1 MKKTKFKVYDY
12 DTKTMYNQNELIITF
27 DSVGEDVYVY
37 KNGEV
42 TPLYRY
48 ELLQYIGTNDT
59 FDNEIYEGYII
70 KRTDLTPIEEFY
82 GKEEIG
88 VVKYKNAQFVLETSE
103 ERYYEISSDGI
114 FHINMADYEVIGNIY
129 ETPQLLRN

>member
-12 DTKTMYNQNELIITF
+12 DTKTMYDQGELIITF
-27 DSVGEDVYVY
+27 DNVGEDVYVY
-37 KNGEV
+37 KNEEV

-48 ELLQYIGTNDT
+48 ELLQYIGVNDT